1 MKISVVVDLSSYGVI
16 FSVWISRNKKLN
28 QKFIF
33 IPFRW
38 FEMEDLAESEL
49 LEDESDSDLLA
60 YQRLA
65 FGRLRLAD
73 EHEQTGSNRFSE
85 ISPRVTYRVQTVPSK
100 HVQYLFEFCP
110 SRLKKYFFYKI
121 FGNLPQIQ
129 SPFYLP
135 LFWPRAVSPKNV
147 LPLSRIKGMN

>member
-1 MKISVVVDLSSYGVI
+1 
-16 FSVWISRNKKLN
+16 
-28 QKFIF
+28 
-33 IPFRW
+33 
-38 FEMEDLAESEL
+38 MEDLAESEL

-121 FGNLPQIQ
+121 FGNLPQI
-129 SPFYLP
+129 SVAL
-135 LFWPRAVSPKNV
+135 
-147 LPLSRIKGMN
+147 LSAAILASSGFTEKCAPAFQN

>member
-1 MKISVVVDLSSYGVI
+1 
-16 FSVWISRNKKLN
+16 
-28 QKFIF
+28 
-33 IPFRW
+33 
-38 FEMEDLAESEL
+38 MEDLAESEL

-110 SRLKKYFFYKI
+110 SRFLKQNYLIKFSYKFFE
-121 FGNLPQIQ
+121 NLIQI
-129 SPFYLP
+129 LVA
-135 LFWPRAVSPKNV
+135 L
-147 LPLSRIKGMN
+147 LSAATLA

>member
-1 MKISVVVDLSSYGVI
+1 
-16 FSVWISRNKKLN
+16 
-28 QKFIF
+28 
-33 IPFRW
+33 
-38 FEMEDLAESEL
+38 MEDLAESEL

-73 EHEQTGSNRFSE
+73 EHERTGSNRFSE

-110 SRLKKYFFYKI
+110 SRYLTKFIVFIRFLEIYLKF
-121 FGNLPQIQ
+121 Q

>member
-16 FSVWISRNKKLN
+16 FSVWISKNKKN
-28 QKFIF
+28 
-33 IPFRW
+33 IPKLYFNYIPLRW

-110 SRLKKYFFYKI
+110 SRFF
-121 FGNLPQIQ
+121 
-129 SPFYLP
+129 
-135 LFWPRAVSPKNV
+135 
-147 LPLSRIKGMN
+147 

>member
-1 MKISVVVDLSSYGVI
+1 
-16 FSVWISRNKKLN
+16 
-28 QKFIF
+28 
-33 IPFRW
+33 
-38 FEMEDLAESEL
+38 MEDLAESEL

-110 SRLKKYFFYKI
+110 SRFLKNFYFFFYFHDNK
-121 FGNLPQIQ
+121 FFDDLSQI
-129 SPFYLP
+129 SVALLSAAILASSGFTEKCA
-135 LFWPRAVSPKNV
+135 RAFQN
-147 LPLSRIKGMN
+147 